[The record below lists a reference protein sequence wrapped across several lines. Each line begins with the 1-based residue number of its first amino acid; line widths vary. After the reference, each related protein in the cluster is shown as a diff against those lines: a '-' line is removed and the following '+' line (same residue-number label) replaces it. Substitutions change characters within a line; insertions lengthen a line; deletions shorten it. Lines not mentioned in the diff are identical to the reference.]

1 MSFRLTEELD
11 PNTALSPQVYQLLK
25 LAIVRSDVKPG
36 ERLSDVELAKGLE
49 ISRQPI
55 RDAFSRLQNE
65 DLLVVWPQRGTFV
78 KRISVQA
85 VIDARFVREA
95 IEADI
100 VRLLANEPEPALVTE
115 LKSLVAAQRKV
126 IRKPPQSFMKLDD
139 QFHRTLAEGA
149 GKANAWN
156 VIDGVKTQM
165 DRVRYLS
172 FNHFHV
178 ERLIREH
185 SDIVTSISEGKVAA
199 SVKQMRRHLRGI
211 LDSIHHIAIEF
222 PDFFTQVDTQFPDQS
237 KPQDP
242 SQKTPTTKPK
252 RTKKS

>member
-1 MSFRLTEELD
+1 MSFQLTEELD

-25 LAIVRSDVKPG
+25 LAIVRSEVKPG

-100 VRLLANEPEPALVTE
+100 VRLLAHDPQPALVTE
-115 LKSLVAAQRKV
+115 LKSLLTAQRKV
-126 IRKPPQSFMKLDD
+126 MRKPPVAFMKLDD
-139 QFHRTLAEGA
+139 EFHRTLAEGA
-149 GKANAWN
+149 GKANAWH
-156 VIDGVKTQM
+156 VIDSVKTQM
-165 DRVRYLS
+165 DRVRFLS
-172 FNHFHV
+172 FNYFHV

-185 SDIVTSISEGKVAA
+185 SNIVTNISEGHVSA
-199 SVKQMRRHLRGI
+199 SVKQMRQHLRGI

-222 PDFFTQVDTQFPDQS
+222 PDFFTQADIQSPDLP
-237 KPQDP
+237 KPINKENP
-242 SQKTPTTKPK
+242 
-252 RTKKS
+252 